1 MKGRAAPWFASPD
14 RADCS
19 VRMIARLLQLDKP
32 ERPMRPR
39 RDVATAGEQIG
50 LTLRQQLFLRLFGL
64 LFDQ

>member
-1 MKGRAAPWFASPD
+1 MKGRAAPWFALSD

-19 VRMIARLLQLDKP
+19 RQMITRLLQLDKP

-39 RDVATAGEQIG
+39 WDLATAGEQIG